1 MIVYAAV
8 NKSNYLC
15 ICALECRKAYLIA
28 GVTGITRAC
37 FVLAC
42 LFCSGGRACTFGMN
56 IWDVNLRVCVS
67 LQYRTVTGALLS
79 LWCCAWPWRQ
89 EDNSSSVG
97 LWRSQMMRR
106 VSYWVSSLS
115 QEDLHRL
122 ISPCSLPHLE
132 HQTHRAQWAAIKKQP
147 QHIINALTV
156 FTVLRHN
163 AECKGDSSLKL
174 KGFCL

>member
-1 MIVYAAV
+1 MCIRMQEGIFNCRCDRYYKGV
-8 NKSNYLC
+8 LC
-15 ICALECRKAYLIA
+15 ISMLI
-28 GVTGITRAC
+28 
-37 FVLAC
+37 
-42 LFCSGGRACTFGMN
+42 LFWRTCKY
-56 IWDVNLRVCVS
+56 IWYEYVNLRVCVS

-97 LWRSQMMRR
+97 LWRSQMMRW

-174 KGFCL
+174 KSFSL